1 MEEKAELK
9 ISGVEVIERRRGI
22 PLSGRESVRD
32 ALELLHSA
40 TAPYIERTGE
50 ENLNIDAGVIRA
62 DFEASAAKAVARV
75 RLNPSGIYHL
85 VLERSGQD
93 PFVDSLVEEAIDT
106 IREHGM
112 YWTTNS
118 NNTYYRVAS
127 HIAHGLVFGSFLTIR
142 EIQGQHNAYLL
153 EINSPTTEGAE
164 HHLAE
169 SLGIERDLRWKAVM
183 VGLEPDSDNFA
194 IDFDQVLKRVVS
206 PLAGL
211 YGQEAE
217 NRVTGHSAARTLYE
231 IAMNVT
237 DNHDSGPSS
246 ILLGERNGL
255 AVRVSLEGIG
265 SPVAYGYR
273 IGDPIFWTVE
283 GAILRG
289 PLVRDF
295 LDQRRFSI
303 PTIVF
308 KIDRRGR
315 EWYKTPKTII
325 DSPTKAA
332 INSLADTIASAFR

>member
-1 MEEKAELK
+1 MGERAELK
-9 ISGVEVIERRRGI
+9 IHGVEVIERRRGI
-22 PLSGRESVRD
+22 PLSGWKSVRN
-32 ALELLHSA
+32 ALELLGSA
-40 TAPYIERTGE
+40 TAPYIERTGK
-50 ENLNIDAGVIRA
+50 ENLNIDAGVTRA
-62 DFEASAAKAVARV
+62 DFQASVAKAEARV
-75 RLNPSGIYHL
+75 RLNPSRIYHL
-85 VLERSGQD
+85 ALERSGQD
-93 PFVDSLVEEAIDT
+93 PFVDSLVKEAEDT
-106 IREHGM
+106 IREHRM
-112 YWTTNS
+112 YWTTDP
-118 NNTYYRVAS
+118 YYRVAS
-127 HIAHGLVFGSFLTIR
+127 HIARGLVFGSFLTIR
-142 EIQGQHNAYLL
+142 KIQGKHNAYLL
-153 EINSPTTEGAE
+153 EIDSPSTEGAE

-217 NRVTGHSAARTLYE
+217 NIVTGHSAARTLYE

-237 DNHDSGPSS
+237 DNHDSGSSS

-255 AVRVSLEGIG
+255 AARVSLEGIG

-273 IGDPIFWTVE
+273 IGDPILWTVE

-308 KIDRRGR
+308 EIGRRGR

-332 INSLADTIASAFR
+332 INSLADRVASAFR